1 MDYLLP
7 LICTLVG
14 IAGVIFSI
22 IIAGVVRN
30 APTGNEKMMEIA
42 AAIKSGAIAY
52 LNRQL
57 KSMGIA
63 GIVLFIIIG
72 FALNWKTAI
81 GFNRS
86 DRVFCCRICRDAGI
100 GAGQRTDG

>member
-14 IAGVIFSI
+14 AAGVIFSI
-22 IIAGVVRN
+22 IMASIVRS
-30 APTGNEKMMEIA
+30 APAGNEKMNEIA

-57 KSMGIA
+57 KSFPAYHVIF
-63 GIVLFIIIG
+63 ICYVLFKKLCIQ
-72 FALNWKTAI
+72 
-81 GFNRS
+81 
-86 DRVFCCRICRDAGI
+86 V
-100 GAGQRTDG
+100 